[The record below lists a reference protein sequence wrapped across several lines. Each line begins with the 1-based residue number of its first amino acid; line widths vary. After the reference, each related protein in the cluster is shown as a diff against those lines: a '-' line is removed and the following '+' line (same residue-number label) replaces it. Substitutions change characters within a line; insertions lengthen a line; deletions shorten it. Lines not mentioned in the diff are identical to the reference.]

1 MLLKVQKFRAF
12 LEENMFNKKSS
23 GRLDFI
29 SKRRFFIACGMR
41 VVYDIF
47 R

>member
-29 SKRRFFIACGMR
+29 SKRFFIACGMR